1 MMRQARY
8 YTQVPEQKLRQWS
21 ARQSQIAL
29 VSQSSP
35 MRRTQ
40 YAELGMSACDFDAR
54 QSIFHRTPSHVDERK
69 RELNRVSSTV
79 EERRFSAA

>member
-1 MMRQARY
+1 
-8 YTQVPEQKLRQWS
+8 
-21 ARQSQIAL
+21 
-29 VSQSSP
+29 